1 MSSTQVVPFLR
12 GTTYVPRSDFSA
24 VAGRQVPTDF
34 GRLLYSQ
41 AHLWHELRGAAKSRA
56 NRAAL
61 GIYLHAIKGAG
72 IESQP

>member
-1 MSSTQVVPFLR
+1 MI
-12 GTTYVPRSDFSA
+12 GSDA
-24 VAGRQVPTDF
+24 RDF

-41 AHLWHELRGAAKSRA
+41 ANLWCELRGAAKSRA

-72 IESQP
+72 IEGQP